1 MGYLKM
7 KKNFKGNAYGIYRVT
22 MNDGFSVTVNASNAD
37 AAVAIVLNSGII
49 NAPVS
54 AIKSANIVKMI

>member
-1 MGYLKM
+1 M

-37 AAVAIVLNSGII
+37 SAVTVVLSSGII
-49 NAPVS
+49 NAPLS
-54 AIKSANIVKMI
+54 AVKSVNIVKMI